1 MISVFDTHFE
11 KIMYNIKKKKM
22 KSVEMNYLKILD
34 QWCKKKFTDIGILKD

>member
-11 KIMYNIKKKKM
+11 KIMYNIKKKM

-34 QWCKKKFTDIGILKD
+34 QLCKKKFTDIGILKD

>member
-1 MISVFDTHFE
+1 MIFVFDTRFE
-11 KIMYNIKKKKM
+11 KIMYNIKKKL